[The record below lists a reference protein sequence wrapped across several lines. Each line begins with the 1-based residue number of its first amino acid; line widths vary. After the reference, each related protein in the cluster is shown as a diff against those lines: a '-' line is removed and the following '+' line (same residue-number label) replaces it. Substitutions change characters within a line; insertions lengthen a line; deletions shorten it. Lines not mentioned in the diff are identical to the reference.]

1 MAVLAAAGCGERGD
15 PVRAPI
21 DAIAAAAEKRD
32 AGAVLAQ
39 LSADFRASDGSAG
52 AEADAQLRR
61 YFAAYESLD
70 VEISEVSIERAPRA
84 ARVAVPGGSARLAG
98 EVRLVPDAR
107 PDEEILLQALEPR
120 DAPALLRLGYRRGG
134 RTIRGPVSAT
144 TAELQALLALAR
156 ADPVIGPLLAP
167 SAPAAGEGEGAP

>member
-70 VEISEVSIERAPRA
+70 VEISEVSIERAARA
-84 ARVAVPGGSARLAG
+84 ARATFRADLSGTVRKLPGLEGLLPRSSSWRF
-98 EVRLVPDAR
+98 EVRLVPED
-107 PDEEILLQALEPR
+107 
-120 DAPALLRLGYRRGG
+120 G
-134 RTIRGPVSAT
+134 RWKVAW
-144 TAELQALLALAR
+144 AAY
-156 ADPVIGPLLAP
+156 DPI
-167 SAPAAGEGEGAP
+167 ENR